1 MPGAAIDREHVTSVT
16 EARCGIGDIA
26 PGDERVE
33 RTRTPAG
40 AFGEDPR

>member
-16 EARCGIGDIA
+16 EARCGFGEIA
-26 PGDERVE
+26 PAVERVE
-33 RTRTPAG
+33 RMRTPAG

>member
-26 PGDERVE
+26 PGVE
-33 RTRTPAG
+33 RMRTPAG
-40 AFGEDPR
+40 AFGEGPR